1 MVEKDSEE
9 ELNVE
14 AEPFDVDE
22 AGSSE
27 VMWTAIEEGPD
38 EEAERIALRKASLE
52 NLYTPNIE
60 ALLEGLGGIEVPSLM
75 EASHRGRAWFFAVLH
90 GDQSAVRPRCQE
102 VPQGGG
108 DGSEQDGL
116 HGEAAF

>member
-1 MVEKDSEE
+1 MMVERDSDE

-38 EEAERIALRKASLE
+38 EEADE
-52 NLYTPNIE
+52 
-60 ALLEGLGGIEVPSLM
+60 LL
-75 EASHRGRAWFFAVLH
+75 
-90 GDQSAVRPRCQE
+90 
-102 VPQGGG
+102 
-108 DGSEQDGL
+108 
-116 HGEAAF
+116 